1 MKRIFYWS
9 LMVVISL
16 FINRSAVPADPE
28 TEKGGSKSSPY
39 FSVPG
44 DLDIETFPLLKTGA
58 EVDITG
64 VIAEVELTQIYKNDG
79 DRNIE
84 AVYVF
89 PLGTKSS
96 IHAMKMTI
104 GDRVIEAKIE
114 EKLRAQ
120 KIYQEALDNG
130 KTASLLDQERP
141 NVFQMKVANIM
152 PGDVVKVEVKYTE
165 LLIPEEGTYQYV
177 FPTVVGPRFT
187 GEETTKESI
196 KDDNWTASP
205 YLHEGKE
212 APYQFDIKVNLNAG
226 LPITDFQVN
235 SHQVTVTRP
244 TPDRANISLAA
255 SEKTGGNRDFI
266 LRYSLEGESIQ
277 SGLLLYPGE
286 EENFF
291 LLMMEPPEKVTP
303 AMIPPREYLF
313 IIDVSGSMNGFP
325 LEISRTLIDNLLN
338 NLRPED
344 YFNILFFAGGSKVLS
359 PTPLPVTKANRE
371 RALQMLLL
379 QRGGGGTR
387 ILDALRKALAL
398 EKKEGLSRIIV
409 MATDGYVSVEKE
421 TFDLIRDNL
430 GEANFF
436 AFGIGSSVNRYII
449 EGMARAGRGE
459 PFVATSREE
468 AEEAAER
475 FTRYIESP
483 LLTDISVAFEG
494 FDAYEVEPP
503 NLPDLFAQRPLILF
517 GKYKNPSGKIIVT
530 GRTVSGEYRKV
541 FTVTPELEESK
552 NAALKYLWAR
562 EKIARLSDYGKS
574 GSNVKDEVTELGLK
588 YNLMTEYTS
597 FVAVDTVI
605 RETGEVVTVKQPLPL
620 PQGVSDYAVG
630 GGRIRGNLMK
640 CSYAPAPASLG
651 IACEESQDSSLRAKP
666 EPRICVTGG
675 TLPPEI
681 TLSGAEKILLEQ
693 IEKELT
699 ETFQRWELKSLSIIL
714 KVEKGKVINVSV
726 KSYQGKTCREEVL
739 EKLFKKLTFP
749 TTLTGTMEINL
760 SFGI

>member
-1 MKRIFYWS
+1 MKRIVNWS
-9 LMVVISL
+9 LMIVISMI
-16 FINRSAVPADPE
+16 INRSAVPADPE
-28 TEKGGSKSSPY
+28 TNEGATNLSPY
-39 FSVPG
+39 FFVPE
-44 DLDIETFPLLKTGA
+44 DIEVENFPLLKTGA
-58 EVDITG
+58 EVNITG
-64 VIAEVELTQIYKNDG
+64 VIAEVGLTQIYKNDG
-79 DRNIE
+79 DRTIE
-84 AVYVF
+84 AIYVF

-120 KIYQEALDNG
+120 KVYQEALDNG

-152 PGDVVKVEVKYTE
+152 PGDVVEVEVKYTE
-165 LLIPEEGTYQYV
+165 LLIPEEGVYRYV

-187 GEETTKESI
+187 GEQKTKES
-196 KDDNWTASP
+196 KKNENWTASP

-212 APYQFDIKVNLNAG
+212 TPYQFDIKINLNAG

-235 SHQVTVTRP
+235 SHQVTVIRP
-244 TPDRANISLAA
+244 TPDKANISLAD

-266 LRYSLEGESIQ
+266 LKYSLEGNSIQ

-286 EENFF
+286 KENFF

-313 IIDVSGSMNGFP
+313 IVDVSGSMNGFP
-325 LEISRTLIDNLLN
+325 LDVSKTLIDKLLN
-338 NLRPED
+338 NLRSED

-359 PTPLPVTKANRE
+359 PTPLPVTEENRE
-371 RALQMLLL
+371 RALKMLLL

-387 ILDALRKALAL
+387 ILNALQKALSL

-409 MATDGYVSVEKE
+409 MVTDGYVSVEKE

-430 GEANFF
+430 GKANFF
-436 AFGIGSSVNRYII
+436 SFGIGSTVNRYII

-459 PFVATSREE
+459 PFVATNREE
-468 AEEAAER
+468 AEEIAER
-475 FTRYIESP
+475 FRRYIESP
-483 LLTDISVAFEG
+483 LLTDISVDFEG
-494 FDAYEVEPP
+494 FDAYAVEPP
-503 NLPDLFAQRPLILF
+503 NLPDLFAERPLILF
-517 GKYKNPSGKIIVT
+517 GKYRNPDGKIVVT
-530 GRTVSGEYRKV
+530 GRTVSGVYKQE
-541 FTVTPELEESK
+541 FTVTPKLEDRK

-562 EKIARLSDYGKS
+562 EKIARLADYGRTGLS
-574 GSNVKDEVTELGLK
+574 VKDEVTELGLK

-630 GGRIRGNLMK
+630 GGFAGRQMLK
-640 CSYAPAPASLG
+640 SSYAPAPASLM
-651 IACEESQDSSLRAKP
+651 CEEAQDKSGRSEP
-666 EPRICVTGG
+666 EPGICVTGG

-681 TLSGAEKILLEQ
+681 TLSGAEKILLDRVED
-693 IEKELT
+693 ELNKI
-699 ETFQRWELKSLSIIL
+699 FQKWELKSLSVIL
-714 KVEKGKVINVSV
+714 ELKQGKVITLRI
-726 KSYQGKTCREEVL
+726 KSYRGKTCREEVL
-739 EKLFKKLTFP
+739 ENIFKKLSFP
-749 TTLTGTMEINL
+749 ASITGKIELDLKYI
-760 SFGI
+760 

>member
-1 MKRIFYWS
+1 
-9 LMVVISL
+9 MVIISL
-16 FINRSAVPADPE
+16 IINRAAVPAEPE

-39 FSVPG
+39 FSLPG
-44 DLDIETFPLLKTGA
+44 DLDVENFPLLKTGA

-64 VIAEVELTQIYKNDG
+64 VIAEIKLTQIYKNDG
-79 DRNIE
+79 NRTIE

-104 GDRVIEAKIE
+104 GDRVIEARIE

-120 KIYQEALDNG
+120 KIYQEALNNG

-152 PGDVVKVEVKYTE
+152 PGDVVEVEVKYTE
-165 LLIPEEGTYQYV
+165 LLIPEEGVYQYV

-187 GEETTKESI
+187 GEETTSQSI
-196 KDDNWTASP
+196 KGDSWTASP
-205 YLHEGKE
+205 YLHEGKG
-212 APYQFDIKVNLNAG
+212 APYQFDIKINLNAG
-226 LPITDFQVN
+226 IPITDFQVN
-235 SHQVTVTRP
+235 SHQVKVTRP
-244 TPDRANISLAA
+244 TPDRANISLAD
-255 SEKTGGNRDFI
+255 SDKTGGNRDFI
-266 LRYSLEGESIQ
+266 LRYSLEGNSIQ

-286 EENFF
+286 KENFF
-291 LLMMEPPEKVTP
+291 LLMMEPPEKVIP

-313 IIDVSGSMNGFP
+313 IVDVSGSMNGFP
-325 LEISRTLIDNLLN
+325 LDVSKTLIDKLLN

-359 PTPLPVTKANRE
+359 PAPLPITEANRE
-371 RALQMLLL
+371 RALKMLLL

-387 ILDALRKALAL
+387 ILNALQKALSL

-409 MATDGYVSVEKE
+409 MVTDGYVSVEKE

-436 AFGIGSSVNRYII
+436 SFGIGSSVNRYII

-459 PFVATSREE
+459 PFVATSQEE
-468 AEEAAER
+468 AKEMAER
-475 FTRYIESP
+475 FRRYIESP
-483 LLTDISVAFEG
+483 LLTDINVNFEG
-494 FDAYEVEPP
+494 FDTYEVEPP
-503 NLPDLFAQRPLILF
+503 NLPDLFAERPLILF

-530 GRTVSGEYRKV
+530 GRTVSGEYRKIL
-541 FTVTPELEESK
+541 TVTPELEERK
-552 NAALKYLWAR
+552 NVALKYLWAR

-574 GSNVKDEVTELGLK
+574 GSNVKDEVTGLGLE

-630 GGRIRGNLMK
+630 GGFAGRQMLKR
-640 CSYAPAPASLG
+640 SYAPAPASLML
-651 IACEESQDSSLRAKP
+651 EEVQDKSGRSDP
-666 EPRICVTGG
+666 EPGICVTGG

-681 TLSGAEKILLEQ
+681 TLARVEKILLDR
-693 IEKELT
+693 IEDDLIKIA
-699 ETFQRWELKSLSIIL
+699 QKWELKSLSISL
-714 KVEKGKVINVSV
+714 KVEKGNVTKVSV

-739 EKLFKKLTFP
+739 EKLFNKLTFP